1 MCSCS
6 LHSDLCIYIEKC
18 ADMAIVHFVR
28 ILARWSNIHPHMHIN
43 TTLFVHFKLKYWG
56 PLISNPKSNLFI
68 SIPLSSSSHNFKSS
82 YSPSVTIRHFSMC
95 TTWWRTGT
103 VDFHMHAASGFSTN
117 MLRTSNIYLWLVVVV
132 QSKPTLLSLDVF
144 LLVGTFSW
152 HSFISLLVCW
162 CLFLKKCRL

>member
-43 TTLFVHFKLKYWG
+43 TTLFVHFSLKYWG
-56 PLISNPKSNLFI
+56 SLISNPKSNLFNI
-68 SIPLSSSSHNFKSS
+68 HTTIKLIAQYKVLLV
-82 YSPSVTIRHFSMC
+82 SVTIRHFSMC

-103 VDFHMHAASGFSTN
+103 VDFQMHAASGFTTN
-117 MLRTSNIYLWLVVVV
+117 MLRASNIYLWLVVVV
-132 QSKPTLLSLDVF
+132 HSRPTLLSLDVF
-144 LLVGTFSW
+144 LSDGTFSW